1 MGIKRRLSLDTVRIS
16 RHERTVLAAGNFKQ
30 RTINLMNRIEQTHKP
45 SNIEAS
51 ICCGKNILRGAAY
64 MKNTRLHADEFQDL
78 RLKSNVEL
86 RANRIRLC
94 RFVAQSIQ
102 RRQNAPSKGLLQ

>member
-1 MGIKRRLSLDTVRIS
+1 
-16 RHERTVLAAGNFKQ
+16 
-30 RTINLMNRIEQTHKP
+30 
-45 SNIEAS
+45 
-51 ICCGKNILRGAAY
+51 